1 MESNRS
7 CITINC
13 GCCEN
18 KSAGNGDEKPLGDG
32 TPIGTVIAYMGVRA
46 PEHYLICDG
55 TELNIIDYK
64 DLAGQIQSEFGMVNY
79 FGGDGTVTFTLPDLR
94 NAFLRGYHGEAAEQ
108 LSGNIGNCQEATEIP
123 LIWRGDTSDPSLCT
137 YDISQVLKQEN
148 HDKEITGNPSKK
160 GFIIRNLSTYST
172 EGTAVRYTTRP
183 MNVAVLYCIKYN

>member
-18 KSAGNGDEKPLGDG
+18 KSAGNGDEKPSGDG

-55 TELNIIDYK
+55 AELSIIDYPA
-64 DLAGQIQSEFGMVNY
+64 LAKQIQDEFGIVNY
-79 FGGDGTVTFTLPDLR
+79 FGGNGITSFALPDLR
-94 NAFLRGYHGEAAEQ
+94 NEFLRGYHGEAAEQ
-108 LSGNIGNCQEATEIP
+108 LSGNIGNRQEATEIP

-137 YDISQVLKQEN
+137 FDPSRVLIQQY
-148 HDKEITGNPSKK
+148 HDKYIGDNPFNT
-160 GFIIRNLSTYST
+160 GFIIRNMSTYST